1 MVSMNRS
8 SNAENLFKRKSTTIT
23 WNVSDSPNHLRR
35 LEMFFSQLP
44 KNATTARVK
53 MLADKEY
60 EEALNRCVKH
70 IYDSLTI
77 YQVRLLA

>member
-1 MVSMNRS
+1 
-8 SNAENLFKRKSTTIT
+8 
-23 WNVSDSPNHLRR
+23 
-35 LEMFFSQLP
+35 MFFSQLP